1 MAYLFLVRPMS
12 AAKLAVLLI
21 SAAAV
26 AGCAGTAESN
36 SWLNGVSREEAA
48 EIRTAIRSHT
58 SAPVH
63 SYLRLEDG
71 SIDVSTE
78 GEGIWNARKIRGKWY
93 FRHEIVVI

>member
-1 MAYLFLVRPMS
+1 
-12 AAKLAVLLI
+12 VLI
-21 SAAAV
+21 GA
-26 AGCAGTAESN
+26 CGTPEIN

-48 EIRTAIRSHT
+48 EIHSAIRSHT

-78 GEGIWNARKIRGKWY
+78 GAEIWDARKVQG
-93 FRHEIVVI
+93 EVAV